1 MLFVFVGALIAQVD
15 GLWLLGDVANSSM
28 LFPNVIAILALSG
41 VVIAMAREA
50 DQAAHQGAEQR

>member
-1 MLFVFVGALIAQVD
+1 VFFGALIVQVD

-41 VVIAMAREA
+41 VVVAMVREA
-50 DQAAHQGAEQR
+50 DQPGRPK